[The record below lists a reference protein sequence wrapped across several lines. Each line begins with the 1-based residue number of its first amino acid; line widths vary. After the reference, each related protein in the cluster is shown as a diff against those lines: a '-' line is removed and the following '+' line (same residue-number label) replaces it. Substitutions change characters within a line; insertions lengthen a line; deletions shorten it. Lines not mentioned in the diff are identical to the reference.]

1 MPIHQGNRI
10 PIEVSTVKTWSPH
23 TFVLLAAALLAPSH
37 GTAVGLGEINVQS
50 FLGEPF
56 RATIA
61 LQTTENEE
69 VDVACLSLAPPPQT
83 EGMVY
88 LRRARLSLSEQG
100 GVRQLLVSG
109 IHALDEPYLN
119 VVIQSSCET
128 QGRMLREYTVLIDPP
143 TYAPAA
149 YTPPPQ
155 TEPERQATDDTAP
168 AKPSQA
174 KIVARSGPAGT
185 PGARKTAKRVHEAG
199 EQKTV
204 RRAPAKRDQLK
215 VVSGVGESPLKA
227 EQTEK
232 ERLQQ
237 REKDLMKELDD
248 KTAQYLAM
256 QSQLEKLEVKLTE
269 MQKTIALQN
278 KIMAS
283 MQQTSAPAR
292 KPDFNWK
299 DYWLAGPFVLVAG
312 LGYFLARRSRKQ
324 SLDDWKPTVRDIG
337 TGK

>member
-1 MPIHQGNRI
+1 MKN
-10 PIEVSTVKTWSPH
+10 WSPY
-23 TFVLLAAALLAPSH
+23 TLVLLAAALLAPSY
-37 GTAVGLGEINVQS
+37 GTAIGLGEINVQS

-69 VDVACLSLAPPPQT
+69 VDVACLSLSPPPQT

-88 LRRARLSLSEQG
+88 LRRARLSLSEQAG
-100 GVRQLLVSG
+100 TRQLLVSG
-109 IHALDEPYLN
+109 THVLDEPYLN
-119 VVIQSSCET
+119 IVIKSSCEAH
-128 QGRMLREYTVLIDPP
+128 GHMLREYTVLIDPP
-143 TYAPAA
+143 SYIAT

-155 TEPERQATDDTAP
+155 TDPEREVTDDTAP
-168 AKPSQA
+168 ASPDLA
-174 KIVARSGPAGT
+174 KIIARPSPAGNL
-185 PGARKTAKRVHEAG
+185 GARKSAKRPQGAVMK
-199 EQKTV
+199 KTLG
-204 RRAPAKRDQLK
+204 RTPAKRDQLK
-215 VVSGVGESPLKA
+215 VISGVGDAPLKA

-237 REKDLMKELDD
+237 REKELMKELDD

-256 QSQLEKLEVKLTE
+256 QSQLEKLEAKLAE

-283 MQQTSAPAR
+283 MQQASAPAR
-292 KPDFNWK
+292 KTDFNWK

-337 TGK
+337 KGK